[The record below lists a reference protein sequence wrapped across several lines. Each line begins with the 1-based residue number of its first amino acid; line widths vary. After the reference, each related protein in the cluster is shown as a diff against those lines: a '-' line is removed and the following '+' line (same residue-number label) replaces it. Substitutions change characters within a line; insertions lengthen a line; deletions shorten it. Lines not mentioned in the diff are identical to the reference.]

1 MENLQVLRFDTVR
14 RLQANPHNIIEL
26 RIDREN
32 NLGLEMTNT
41 IKQIPAQD
49 SNPYITNPNHS
60 CSMLIISE
68 LDKKIETLFEGQAW
82 IWANDSR
89 EVVKDI
95 WNGDFL
101 KEIFGGVELW
111 LHVDVVDGEP
121 NKRCFELWPQVGSSR
136 SGWRAWRA
144 ELAKGN

>member
-1 MENLQVLRFDTVR
+1 VENLQVLHFDTVR
-14 RLQANPHNIIEL
+14 RLQANPHNTIEL

-32 NLGLEMTNT
+32 NLEFETTGT

-49 SNPYITNPNHS
+49 ANPYITNLTNS
-60 CSMLIISE
+60 CSMLITSE
-68 LDKKIETLFEGQAW
+68 MDKKIETLFEGQAW

-95 WNGDFL
+95 WNGGFL
-101 KEIFGGVELW
+101 KEIFGGVKLW
-111 LHVDVVDGEP
+111 LHVVDGKP
-121 NKRCFELWPQVGSSR
+121 SKRCFELWPRYGASR
-136 SGWRAWRA
+136 SGWLAWRA